1 MARNAMNQQLINY
14 ERMQPIGVAPRIS
27 VNAPAA
33 PVAPAHVRAL
43 PTNTLKKEELALLEA
58 ISPNMLNAHVVIE
71 QMRNKRLP
79 TSPEIVRILD
89 KLIENEERIIALR
102 RELGMNGGT
111 RRKSRKNRKIR
122 KTRIN
127 LRRRA

>member
-1 MARNAMNQQLINY
+1 MNQQLINY
-14 ERMQPIGVAPRIS
+14 ERMQPIGVAPRIA
-27 VNAPAA
+27 VN
-33 PVAPAHVRAL
+33 APAHVRAL

-89 KLIENEERIIALR
+89 KLIENEGRIMALR
-102 RELGMNGGT
+102 LELGMNGGT

>member
-14 ERMQPIGVAPRIS
+14 ERMKPIGVAPRIS
-27 VNAPAA
+27 VN
-33 PVAPAHVRAL
+33 APAHVRAL

-71 QMRNKRLP
+71 QMQNKRLP
-79 TSPEIVRILD
+79 ASPEIARILD